1 MQTKLQ
7 EHTEADM
14 AFRAGRTDR
23 AIRHYQHCLDEYQQ
37 NGDVHGVASCTHSL
51 GTALVYENCPKEG
64 IEALLQARI
73 AWTGQNRIN
82 EAGRAER
89 DIGVA
94 HMLFRQYFE
103 ANEWLE
109 RSRQT
114 LGFSSLH
121 TERGLTE
128 AKKGRLY
135 SLDGEFDLVD
145 GCFDEAFT
153 LVAQAESPEVVC
165 VVHIDNAFACME
177 RLQWG
182 HMHNHLEAA
191 WQIIH
196 SLGDNLVRQMLQLTT
211 LNARWLMNNS
221 EWVHAQKLFR
231 EEFVGPITDL
241 SPGMAEVLKR
251 EVGAGELAELL
262 LVEI

>member
-1 MQTKLQ
+1 MQTKLRD
-7 EHTEADM
+7 HTQADM

-23 AIRHYQHCLDEYQQ
+23 AIKYYQACLDVYRV
-37 NGDVHGVASCTHSL
+37 NGDVYGLAGCTHSL
-51 GTALVYENCPKEG
+51 GVALVYENCPKEG
-64 IEALLQARI
+64 MEALLQARI

-82 EAGRAER
+82 EVGRAER

-114 LGFSSLH
+114 LGFSKA

-128 AKKGRLY
+128 AKRGRLY
-135 SLDGEFDLVD
+135 SLDGEFDMVD

-153 LVAQAESPEVVC
+153 LVAQAQSPEVVC

-196 SLGDNLVRQMLQLTT
+196 CLGDQLIRQMLQLTT

-231 EEFVGPITDL
+231 EKFVEPSRDL
-241 SPGMAEVLKR
+241 SPGMVEVLKR
-251 EVGAGELAELL
+251 EVGADELAELL
-262 LVEI
+262 LVDF